1 MEALPTPWSSC
12 MATLLPLDLP
22 TRPSDDISHILDWM
36 SGHFHDIA
44 DEGQAVVDTYWRE
57 MRLLEN
63 ARPFYQR
70 TTLGVRMRVRDN
82 LSLSLE
88 WYLMGTIG
96 RTKKPVARF
105 HITKGR
111 LRDDYPL
118 RTLMRSQPAWLTD
131 LVEATEL
138 QLTGL
143 RKRHKRLL
151 KVRDALGE
159 FHRLNHPDQG
169 TGSNLMIRHLMGA

>member
-1 MEALPTPWSSC
+1 
-12 MATLLPLDLP
+12 MATLQPLDLSN
-22 TRPSDDISHILDWM
+22 RPSDDISSILDWM

-44 DEGQAVVDTYWRE
+44 DEGQAIVDTYWRE

-63 ARPFYQR
+63 NRPFYQR
-70 TTLGVRMRVRDN
+70 TTLGLRMRVRDN

-88 WYLMGTIG
+88 WYLMGTLG

-118 RTLMRSQPAWLTD
+118 RTLMRSQPAWMTD
-131 LVEATEL
+131 LVETTEL

-143 RKRHKRLL
+143 RKRHSRLL

-159 FHRLNHPDQG
+159 FHRLKHPDL
-169 TGSNLMIRHLMGA
+169 GSGSKLMIRHLLGA